1 VTPSALRVAVL
12 AGVLACAAACSQ
24 PATTSSGAPGIH
36 LRTPSAGQPFVEVT
50 GVSGDTLSA
59 LNRAALSPAR
69 WSAVLRVAV
78 DPQSPP
84 VLGNYTIAGGTI
96 RFTPLFPFDPG
107 RQYSV
112 RFDPSTATGDEGSA
126 TEPLVA
132 TVALPSRDS
141 SPSTVVRAIYPSG
154 DVIPENQLRMYVE
167 FSAPMGQ
174 RSGIDNL
181 VLQDDQGREVDGAF
195 LPLDYEFWNRD
206 HTRFTV
212 FFDPGRVK
220 RGILPNRQQGRALMA
235 GKTYR
240 LVVRADWRDG
250 NGAPLKESFTRTF
263 TAGPADT
270 RPLDPAEWRL
280 TAPSAGDRA
289 ALVVTFPEPMDH
301 GLLYR
306 ALAVR
311 HAGDTLD
318 GDIAIDANETKW
330 TFTPRDAWRLGSYE
344 LLVLS
349 ILEDRAGN
357 QIGRAFEVDNFDTVD
372 KGPEPKTVTLPFVV
386 RENGGYGGNGS
397 TGETE
402 KRR

>member
-1 VTPSALRVAVL
+1 VTAPGLRVAAL

-24 PATTSSGAPGIH
+24 PATITAAAPAIH
-36 LRTPSAGQPFVEVT
+36 LRTPPAGQSFVEVT
-50 GVSGDTLSA
+50 GVPADTLDA
-59 LNRAALSPAR
+59 LKRAALSPAR
-69 WSAVLRVAV
+69 WSAVFRVAI
-78 DPQSPP
+78 DTQSPP
-84 VLGNYTIAGGTI
+84 VLGTYAIADGTI

-107 RQYSV
+107 RQYEV
-112 RFDPSTATGDEGSA
+112 RFDPSTAVGDEGSA
-126 TEPLVA
+126 IEPLVA
-132 TVALPSRDS
+132 TVGLPKRDS
-141 SPSTVVRAIYPSG
+141 SPSTVVRAVYPSS
-154 DVIPENQLRMYVE
+154 DVIPENQLRMYIE
-167 FSAPMGQ
+167 FSAPMGL
-174 RSGIDNL
+174 RSGIENL
-181 VLQDDQGREVDGAF
+181 VLLDEQGREVSGAF

-220 RGILPNRQQGRALMA
+220 RGILPNRQLGRALVP
-235 GKTYR
+235 GKTYQ

-250 NGAPLKESFTRTF
+250 TGAPLKEPFARTF
-263 TAGPADT
+263 KVVPADA
-270 RPLDPAEWRL
+270 RPLDPAEWRI
-280 TAPSAGDRA
+280 TAPPPGART
-289 ALVVTFPEPMDH
+289 ALTVTFPEPMDH

-311 HAGDTLD
+311 YDGQVLD
-318 GDIAIDANETKW
+318 GDIGIEAHETRW
-330 TFTPRDAWRLGSYE
+330 TFTPRDVWRAGSYE

-372 KGPEPKTVTLPFVV
+372 KGPEPKTVTLAFSITG
-386 RENGGYGGNGS
+386 NGGDGGNGS

>member
-1 VTPSALRVAVL
+1 MTAPALRVAVL

-24 PATTSSGAPGIH
+24 PATTTGAPAIH
-36 LRTPSAGQPFVEVT
+36 LRTSPAGQPFVEVT

-59 LNRAALSPAR
+59 LNRAALPQAR
-69 WSAVLRVAV
+69 WSTVLRVAV

-84 VLGNYTIAGGTI
+84 VLGTYAIEGGTI

-107 RQYSV
+107 RPYEV
-112 RFDPSTATGDEGSA
+112 RFDPSTAVGDEGSA
-126 TEPLVA
+126 NETLVA

-141 SPSTVVRAIYPSG
+141 SPSTVVRAIYPSS
-154 DVIPENQLRMYVE
+154 DVIPENQLRMYIE
-167 FSAPMGQ
+167 FSAPMGL
-174 RSGIDNL
+174 RSGIEKL
-181 VLQDDQGREVDGAF
+181 TLLDDQGREVSGAF

-220 RGILPNRQQGRALMA
+220 RGILPNRQLGRALMA

-250 NGAPLKESFTRTF
+250 NGLPLKEPFTRTF
-263 TAGPADT
+263 TIGAADM
-270 RPLDPAEWRL
+270 RPLDAAEWRI
-280 TAPSAGDRA
+280 TAPAAGDRA
-289 ALVVTFPEPMDH
+289 ALAVTFPEPMDH

-311 HAGDTLD
+311 HSGQVLD
-318 GDIAIDANETKW
+318 GDIGIESNETRW
-330 TFTPRDAWRLGSYE
+330 TFTPREVWRPGSYE
-344 LLVLS
+344 VLVLS

-386 RENGGYGGNGS
+386 KDPAG
-397 TGETE
+397 
-402 KRR
+402 K